1 VGPQM
6 SSHSYISN
14 PKNDDIFINING
26 DLLHRSE
33 AKISVFDSGFLL
45 GDGVW
50 EGIRLHNS
58 KLVFIDEHLER
69 LFNSAHGISID
80 IPLSKEDI
88 IFEIEKVLHKN
99 SMKDD
104 VHIRLII
111 SRGDKVTPYQ
121 NPNANIGPI
130 NFVIIPEYKKT
141 NPEIYL
147 NGITIGRVQT
157 IRPPDNILST
167 HFNTLS
173 KLNCIQASIEA
184 NKLNYDEG
192 IMNDP
197 NGNVSTCNS
206 TNLFFIKDRQVWTST
221 GEFCLNG
228 ITRSKAILICQ
239 KNGIVCNQTNFT
251 FEDVKNCEEAFVTG
265 TFAGIIP
272 VSKIENT
279 NLQSTNP
286 DSMVNEIRLSYNKHI
301 LDSINSK

>member
-1 VGPQM
+1 M

-58 KLVFIDEHLER
+58 KLVFINEHLER

-99 SMKDD
+99 SMKND

-111 SRGDKVTPYQ
+111 SRGNKVTPYQ

-147 NGITIGRVQT
+147 NGITIGRVKT

-228 ITRSKAILICQ
+228 ITRSKAILICHR
-239 KNGIVCNQTNFT
+239 NGIVCNQTNFT

-272 VSKIENT
+272 VSKIENR

-286 DSMVNEIRLSYNKHI
+286 DSMVNEIRLLYNKHI
-301 LDSINSK
+301 QDSIKTK